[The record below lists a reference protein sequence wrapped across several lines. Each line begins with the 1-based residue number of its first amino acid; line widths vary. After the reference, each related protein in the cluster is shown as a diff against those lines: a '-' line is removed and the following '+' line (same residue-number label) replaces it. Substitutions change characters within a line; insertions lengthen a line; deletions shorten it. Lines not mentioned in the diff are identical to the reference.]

1 MKNIYRLI
9 ILYFLSSWLPL
20 SGFTQK
26 KPNILFLLADDMS
39 YPYASVYG
47 EKNIRTPNID
57 RLAKNGVTFSNAF
70 AASPSCTPSRAGM
83 LTGKYPHKLGEGVNL
98 VGKLD
103 VGIPTFVQI
112 LRNEGYFVGFERKG
126 WGPGDYTK
134 MGYTENPAGKEI
146 SFKNLL
152 DTLGKDQPFFF
163 WFGTN
168 DPHRFFPFGAGK
180 RNGINPDLIKVP
192 GFLPNTSE
200 IKNDLADYFH
210 LIERFDSEIGDLL
223 NMLSK
228 AGKLENTIIVL
239 ASDNGMP
246 FPHAKANLYDHG
258 SRVPLIIS
266 HFGNTIQKNSKNNS
280 FVNLIDLMPSF
291 LEFAGAKNIPDI
303 DGMSL
308 VPLVKGLKHSNR
320 EEVYLERERHC
331 LCRVDDGML
340 AGYPMR
346 AVRDNNFLYIRNFR
360 PNRSPGGDAEIPGT
374 PSIYGD
380 VDGGPSKALL
390 IDNQN
395 DPEINYYFKLA
406 FDKRPSEELYDV
418 KNDPFNL
425 HNLATNKIYS
435 ATLIKMRSKLDHW
448 MEKEKD
454 PRRNGGGDEIDK
466 FIGTTKAWITKWGIV
481 FED

>member
-1 MKNIYRLI
+1 MKFIYRVTLFC
-9 ILYFLSSWLPL
+9 FLSYLHSPF
-20 SGFTQK
+20 GIAQK

-47 EKNIRTPNID
+47 EKNIKTPNIE
-57 RLAKNGVTFSNAF
+57 RLAKHGVTFSNAF
-70 AASPSCTPSRAGM
+70 AASPSCTPSRAGI

-134 MGYTENPAGKEI
+134 MGYAENPAGKEI
-146 SFKNLL
+146 TFKKLL
-152 DTLGKDQPFFF
+152 DTLDKEQPFFF

-210 LIERFDSEIGDLL
+210 LIERFDTEIGELLDL
-223 NMLSK
+223 LSK

-239 ASDNGMP
+239 TSDNGMP

-266 HFGNTIQKNSKNNS
+266 HFRNGVQQNIKNNS

-291 LEFAGAKNIPDI
+291 LEFAGIKQTSNI
-303 DGMSL
+303 DGISL
-308 VPLVKGLKHSNR
+308 VPVVKGIKKSNR
-320 EEVYLERERHC
+320 DEVYLERERHC
-331 LCRVDDGML
+331 LCRIDNGML

-346 AVRDNNFLYIRNFR
+346 AVRDDNYLYIRNFR
-360 PNRSPGGDAEIPGT
+360 PNRFPGGDAEIPGT

-395 DPEINYYFKLA
+395 DPSINYYFKLA
-406 FDKRPSEELYDV
+406 FDKRPEEELYDV

-425 HNLATNKIYS
+425 KNLASNKSYS
-435 ATLIKMRSKLDHW
+435 ATMIKMRDKLNSW

-454 PRRNGGGDEIDK
+454 PRRSGGGDEIDK
-466 FIGTTKAWITKWGIV
+466 YTGTTKAWITKWGIV